1 LTKKNFFESDS
12 FILFCS
18 FGSENE
24 SDEEEIDDDK
34 SHGNGMEN
42 GKHSKNNHIDDDDS
56 DLDDLSDD
64 EDEYDKTIL
73 ESFNTCID
81 ENDEVDEFLIFKNT
95 LQSKL
100 NGFFL
105 LKI

>member
-1 LTKKNFFESDS
+1 MDLFFKDVES
-12 FILFCS
+12 
-18 FGSENE
+18 E
-24 SDEEEIDDDK
+24 EEEIDDEK
-34 SHGNGMEN
+34 ANGNGMEN
-42 GKHSKNNHIDDDDS
+42 GKHNKNNHIDDDDS

-100 NGFFL
+100 SAFL
-105 LKI
+105 HC